1 MEQLTSVEEM
11 IMKCIWNY
19 GKEMPFLQL
28 GKELKEKYDKEYKRT
43 SIRTYLFR
51 LEEKGYLKVEVRK
64 RRSEERRVG
73 KECSEPCRSRWSPY
87 H

>member
-28 GKELKEKYDKEYKRT
+28 GKELKEKYDKEYKIDQNT
-43 SIRTYLFR
+43 LF
-51 LEEKGYLKVEVRK
+51 LDFIDNYNSKMGQEDEHISFV
-64 RRSEERRVG
+64 
-73 KECSEPCRSRWSPY
+73 
-87 H
+87 

>member
-28 GKELKEKYDKEYKRT
+28 GKELKEKYDKEYKSCLLYT
-43 SIRTYLFR
+43 S
-51 LEEKGYLKVEVRK
+51 
-64 RRSEERRVG
+64 
-73 KECSEPCRSRWSPY
+73 PSPRD
-87 H
+87 

>member
-28 GKELKEKYDKEYKRT
+28 GKELKEKYDTQRKTENTDSQTHRKQT
-43 SIRTYLFR
+43 VKQINLLLYL
-51 LEEKGYLKVEVRK
+51 LHLPVLLWQY
-64 RRSEERRVG
+64 
-73 KECSEPCRSRWSPY
+73 
-87 H
+87 

>member
-28 GKELKEKYDKEYKRT
+28 GKELKEKYDKEYRE
-43 SIRTYLFR
+43 R
-51 LEEKGYLKVEVRK
+51 V
-64 RRSEERRVG
+64 SEHISFV
-73 KECSEPCRSRWSPY
+73 
-87 H
+87 

>member
-28 GKELKEKYDKEYKRT
+28 GKELKEKYE
-43 SIRTYLFR
+43 I
-51 LEEKGYLKVEVRK
+51 KGYPTMLIFKNGEEVKRILGYREESEILKEIR
-64 RRSEERRVG
+64 
-73 KECSEPCRSRWSPY
+73 
-87 H
+87 

>member
-28 GKELKEKYDKEYKRT
+28 GKELKEKYG
-43 SIRTYLFR
+43 L
-51 LEEKGYLKVEVRK
+51 
-64 RRSEERRVG
+64 
-73 KECSEPCRSRWSPY
+73 
-87 H
+87 